1 MPKTILITGATDGI
15 GLETAK
21 TLAAQDHHLLIHG
34 RNEKKLSDTKALLS
48 SINAESTIQAYTADL
63 SDMVQVQSLCTS
75 ITNAHE
81 NLDVIINNAGVFNVP
96 NAETQYGLDLR
107 FVVNLLAPYIITNK
121 LISLLPPDGRVVNL
135 SSAAQ
140 AAVNLDA
147 LAGHVGLDSNQAYAQ
162 SKLALTM
169 WSFHLAKSLQ
179 DKGPSII
186 AVNPA
191 SFLGSKMVKEAYGVE
206 GKDLQV
212 GADILVRAA
221 TSSEFDNA
229 NGRYYDNDN
238 GQFLPPHSD
247 ALNSDKNQHLV
258 DAIEDILSRILN

>member
-1 MPKTILITGATDGI
+1 MSKTILITGATDGI

-21 TLAAQDHHLLIHG
+21 TLVGQGHHLLIHG
-34 RNEKKLSDTKALLS
+34 RSEKKLTDTIAQLANVNEEGKV
-48 SINAESTIQAYTADL
+48 QAYKADL
-63 SDMVQVQSLCTS
+63 SDMAQVQSLCTS
-75 ITNAHE
+75 ISEEHE
-81 NLDVIINNAGVFNVP
+81 KLDAIINNAGVFNVP

-107 FVVNLLAPYIITNK
+107 FVVNLLAPYFITNK
-121 LISLLPPDGRVVNL
+121 LISLLPADGRVVNL

-169 WSFHLAKSLQ
+169 WSFHLAKSRQ
-179 DKGPSII
+179 DTGPSII

-238 GQFLPPHSD
+238 GQFLPPHHD
-247 ALNSDKNQHLV
+247 ALNPEKNQRLV

>member
-1 MPKTILITGATDGI
+1 MTKTLLITGATDGI

-21 TLAAQDHHLLIHG
+21 TLVSQGHRLLIHG
-34 RNEKKLSDTKALLS
+34 RNEKKLSDTVAQLS
-48 SINAESTIQAYTADL
+48 EINPESNVQAYTADL
-63 SDMVQVQSLCTS
+63 SDMTQVQNLCSS
-75 ITNAHE
+75 ISDEHVK
-81 NLDVIINNAGVFNVP
+81 LDVIVNNAGVFNVP
-96 NAETQYGLDLR
+96 NTDTQYGLDVR
-107 FVVNLLAPYIITNK
+107 FVVNLLAPYVITK
-121 LISLLPPDGRVVNL
+121 QLISLLPSDGRVVNL

-140 AAVNLDA
+140 ATVNLDA
-147 LAGHVGLDSNQAYAQ
+147 LAGRVGLDSNQAYAQ

-169 WSFHLAKSLQ
+169 WSFHLAQSLQ

-212 GADILVRAA
+212 GADILVRAS
-221 TSSEFDNA
+221 TSSEFANA

-238 GQFLPPHSD
+238 GQFLPPHAD
-247 ALNSDKNQHLV
+247 ALNATKNQRLV
-258 DAIEDILSRILN
+258 DAIEDILSRILS